1 MQLRKKEDLAK
12 SSSKKE
18 NPEIDNY
25 NIDNKN
31 KNFTLETIRK
41 KNKKVQRE
49 NFRLPLIIGFDI

>member
-1 MQLRKKEDLAK
+1 MTTKKEDFGE

-25 NIDNKN
+25 NINNKN

-41 KNKKVQRE
+41 KIKKSRE
-49 NFRLPLIIGFDI
+49 NFRLPLIIGFKV